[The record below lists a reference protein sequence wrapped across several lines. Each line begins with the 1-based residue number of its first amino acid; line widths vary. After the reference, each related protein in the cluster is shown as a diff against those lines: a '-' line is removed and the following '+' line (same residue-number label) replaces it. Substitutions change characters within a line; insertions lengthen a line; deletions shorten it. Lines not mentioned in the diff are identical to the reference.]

1 VVKGNYKSS
10 VCIPAYN
17 GANYIGE
24 AISSTLNQTLADFEL
39 IIVDDC
45 STDNTEAVIQS
56 FSDNRISYYKNAT
69 RLGLVGNWN
78 RCLELSRGQYVCI
91 FHQDDVMMPDNLAEK
106 VKILEEHP
114 HVGLVYSDVLQI
126 DTAGALIREGWPAK
140 PPFEQQ
146 GVCRGLEFLR
156 TQLLGPNT
164 ISCPGVVVRKECYEK
179 LGGFDARLPFTA
191 DWEMWL
197 RLAVFYDVAYL
208 AKPLI
213 KYRWHENNETLNFR
227 GIKDLE
233 HSYRAKILVLDK
245 HPKLIPDV
253 KSLRSKVVKM
263 YKQLALD
270 HILHHYR
277 QGEYEQGK
285 EYLAFALEI
294 ESSEE
299 QSVLKGTLDL
309 FSDIVEQMHQNQGA
323 SFLAQLLHS
332 ETLPANYQAVY
343 KRIVDG
349 LSGEDIAR
357 QIPIKKLVKAVFF
370 KLGAKP
376 GFKWLYRYR
385 EIGKKFLG

>member
-1 VVKGNYKSS
+1 
-10 VCIPAYN
+10 
-17 GANYIGE
+17 
-24 AISSTLNQTLADFEL
+24 
-39 IIVDDC
+39 
-45 STDNTEAVIQS
+45 
-56 FSDNRISYYKNAT
+56 
-69 RLGLVGNWN
+69 
-78 RCLELSRGQYVCI
+78 
-91 FHQDDVMMPDNLAEK
+91 
-106 VKILEEHP
+106 
-114 HVGLVYSDVLQI
+114 
-126 DTAGALIREGWPAK
+126 
-140 PPFEQQ
+140 
-146 GVCRGLEFLR
+146 
-156 TQLLGPNT
+156 
-164 ISCPGVVVRKECYEK
+164 
-179 LGGFDARLPFTA
+179 
-191 DWEMWL
+191 
-197 RLAVFYDVAYL
+197 
-208 AKPLI
+208 
-213 KYRWHENNETLNFR
+213 
-227 GIKDLE
+227 
-233 HSYRAKILVLDK
+233 
-245 HPKLIPDV
+245 
-253 KSLRSKVVKM
+253 M